1 MRDASVS
8 YTNFWNGF
16 ARINGTGNIAV
27 DPLFADETSG
37 DYHLKSK
44 EGRWDGTAWVTDN
57 LTSPCINAGNPDDD
71 YSKEPSPNGGR
82 INMGAYGNT
91 PEASKGSENM
101 SPPES
106 TYKITFVTEKSVGE
120 TIRIA
125 LYATAED
132 QADVWIDLNNN
143 GIKDEG
149 E

>member
-1 MRDASVS
+1 MRSLSAPWGINKTETGYDDMSDVSVS

-16 ARINGTGNIAV
+16 ERINGMGNIAV

-44 EGRWDGTAWVTDN
+44 EGRWDGKAWVADN

-91 PEASKGSENM
+91 SEASKGS
-101 SPPES
+101 
-106 TYKITFVTEKSVGE
+106 
-120 TIRIA
+120 
-125 LYATAED
+125 
-132 QADVWIDLNNN
+132 
-143 GIKDEG
+143 
-149 E
+149 